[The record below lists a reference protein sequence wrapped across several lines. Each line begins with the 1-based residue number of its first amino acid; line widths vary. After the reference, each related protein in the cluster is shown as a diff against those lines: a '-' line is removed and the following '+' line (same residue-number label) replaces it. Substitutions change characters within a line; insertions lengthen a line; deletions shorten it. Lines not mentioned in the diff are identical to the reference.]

1 MPRTYKRRTDE
12 IEEFNDDALRLQESD
27 SVDQAVSFSLEDDDV
42 QALELGDRS
51 RRSRREQSLRG
62 QRCRTWSR
70 VWSIAD
76 RRDQQRPAVDG
87 AGL

>member
-27 SVDQAVSFSLEDDDV
+27 SLDQAVSFSLEDDDV

-51 RRSRREQSLRG
+51 RRSF
-62 QRCRTWSR
+62 
-70 VWSIAD
+70 D
-76 RRDQQRPAVDG
+76 RLNDRDLFSYRD
-87 AGL
+87 